1 MTAAI
6 AAQCTYKQNPAA
18 FWKIHDDIFDAQD
31 VISPSNVWDKMTDQA
46 NQLGLNMEAFRTC
59 MADPTT
65 KTQIEETIKEGHALN
80 ITATPTTFV
89 NGRRVVGPD
98 QSLLQQYIEFSGT
111 QY

>member
-18 FWKIHDDIFDAQD
+18 FWKIHNNIFDSQD
-31 VISPSNVWDKMTDQA
+31 VISPSNVWDKMTEQA
-46 NQLGLNMEAFRTC
+46 SQLGLNMESFRAC
-59 MADPTT
+59 MADPAT
-65 KTQIEETIKEGHALN
+65 KTQIEETISEGHTIN

-98 QSLLQQYIEFSGT
+98 QALLQQYIEFTKSI
-111 QY
+111 Y